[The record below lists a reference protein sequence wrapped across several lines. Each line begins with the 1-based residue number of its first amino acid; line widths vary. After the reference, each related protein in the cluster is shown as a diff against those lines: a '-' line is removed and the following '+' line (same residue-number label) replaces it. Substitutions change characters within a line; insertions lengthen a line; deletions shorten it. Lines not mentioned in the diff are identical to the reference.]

1 MKKILWLMAANAA
14 MSMRK
19 EIMKKYI
26 IVLSAMLMV
35 LSMVSGAYAG
45 TATPNVGVSGT
56 IVNTC
61 VVGGSGTMAFGT
73 LDANT
78 NSAGLTT
85 PIMSGMTLWCTKGD
99 SVTFA
104 VGNGLNYAAST
115 RNMKDASTDVI
126 PYTVSFTTPVAGLGK
141 SDTTTMVTNL
151 ALKATFAAGA
161 LDNLPA
167 GSYSDTI
174 VLTITY

>member
-1 MKKILWLMAANAA
+1 
-14 MSMRK
+14 
-19 EIMKKYI
+19 
-26 IVLSAMLMV
+26 
-35 LSMVSGAYAG
+35 
-45 TATPNVGVSGT
+45 
-56 IVNTC
+56 
-61 VVGGSGTMAFGT
+61 
-73 LDANT
+73 
-78 NSAGLTT
+78 
-85 PIMSGMTLWCTKGD
+85 MSGMTLWCTKGD

-115 RNMKDASTDVI
+115 RNMKDSGTDLI

>member
-1 MKKILWLMAANAA
+1 
-14 MSMRK
+14 
-19 EIMKKYI
+19 MKKYI
-26 IVLSAMLMV
+26 IVFAAMLMV
-35 LSMVSGAYAG
+35 LSMVSGAYAAG

-61 VVGGSGTMAFGT
+61 VVGGAGTMAFGS

-78 NSAGLTT
+78 NAGLTT

-115 RNMKDASTDVI
+115 RNMKMQEHCNSLYGELYNPGGRVGEKR
-126 PYTVSFTTPVAGLGK
+126 YNNHGH
-141 SDTTTMVTNL
+141 
-151 ALKATFAAGA
+151 
-161 LDNLPA
+161 
-167 GSYSDTI
+167 
-174 VLTITY
+174 